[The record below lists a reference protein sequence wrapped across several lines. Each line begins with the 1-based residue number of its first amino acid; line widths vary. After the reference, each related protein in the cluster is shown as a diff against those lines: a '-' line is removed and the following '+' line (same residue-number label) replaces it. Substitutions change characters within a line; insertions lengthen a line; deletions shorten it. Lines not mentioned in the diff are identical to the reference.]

1 MKVIQVNT
9 SDGHSEIN
17 VGPNLAQKAPP
28 TNKCFTSFLND
39 RNDNSLFLIPTD
51 TSEIKRVVNN
61 LNNKMS
67 AGQDGISNIV
77 LKNIVD
83 EILIPLEYIFN
94 LSLVNG
100 IVPEKMKIARV
111 VPVF

>member
-1 MKVIQVNT
+1 M
-9 SDGHSEIN
+9 
-17 VGPNLAQKAPP
+17 
-28 TNKCFTSFLND
+28 FYFLND

-111 VPVF
+111 VPV